1 MCTDGSAVS
10 LYITLRNTSCSG
22 ARSHSGS
29 RDRAVGRRPELDPC
43 TDRLGAMARKRWL
56 GRARAALR
64 PLDGAKSHVASG
76 TDAYEVRRACARTRA
91 RLPSSR
97 SRSTTSSSDDIAT
110 IFTHQRL
117 RSRARSLRRPRV
129 ADTIALAD
137 IAYLPLMRCSS
148 C

>member
-76 TDAYEVRRACARTRA
+76 TGEKVIETLNDGRYDVARAAHQDVVHARASPRA
-91 RLPSSR
+91 SSAGAAAAAAGAGT
-97 SRSTTSSSDDIAT
+97 STAT
-110 IFTHQRL
+110 
-117 RSRARSLRRPRV
+117 A
-129 ADTIALAD
+129 
-137 IAYLPLMRCSS
+137 
-148 C
+148 